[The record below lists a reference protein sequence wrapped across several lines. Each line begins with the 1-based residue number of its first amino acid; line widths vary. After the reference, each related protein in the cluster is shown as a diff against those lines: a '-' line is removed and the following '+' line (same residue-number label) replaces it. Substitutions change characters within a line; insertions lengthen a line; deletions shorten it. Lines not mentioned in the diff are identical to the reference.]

1 MANTFTLLDPAS
13 ESFNGLPYIEGWT
26 KKENLTSNDCFALRY
41 TAMRLIERN
50 FDRTNWKEIDDENA
64 FENNELY
71 LLNFEGYEVGEKY
84 VLRTLFMT
92 TEGQI
97 MADIYDTESDSF
109 TAYLVD

>member
-1 MANTFTLLDPAS
+1 MTDTFTLLDPAS
-13 ESFNGLPYIEGWT
+13 ESFNGLPYIEGWA
-26 KKENLTSNDCFALRY
+26 KKENLTSNDCWALRY

-64 FENNELY
+64 FQNSELY

-84 VLRTLFMT
+84 ILRTLFMT

-97 MADIYDTESDSF
+97 MADIYDTENDSF